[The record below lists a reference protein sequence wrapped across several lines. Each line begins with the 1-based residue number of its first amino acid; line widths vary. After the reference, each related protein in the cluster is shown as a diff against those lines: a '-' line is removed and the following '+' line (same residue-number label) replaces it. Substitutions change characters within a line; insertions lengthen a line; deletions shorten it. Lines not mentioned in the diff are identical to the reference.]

1 MKERYRIWETEEYEY
16 KRAFGFIPEICC
28 YIHKDNKKRRA
39 VLVVP
44 GGGRIYN
51 SLSYRSGNCSEKIF

>member
-44 GGGRIYN
+44 GGEDIQ
-51 SLSYRSGNCSEKIF
+51 